1 MARLI
6 QLVKRYRVRGPD
18 LTTDTLQVESILG
31 AVVGDAFRC
40 RTAAGLERIPLT
52 DLSLSVEKAVKRYVK
67 LDTTDAATRLWVRET
82 NPEVRVVGL

>member
-6 QLVKRYRVRGPD
+6 RLVKRYRVRGPD